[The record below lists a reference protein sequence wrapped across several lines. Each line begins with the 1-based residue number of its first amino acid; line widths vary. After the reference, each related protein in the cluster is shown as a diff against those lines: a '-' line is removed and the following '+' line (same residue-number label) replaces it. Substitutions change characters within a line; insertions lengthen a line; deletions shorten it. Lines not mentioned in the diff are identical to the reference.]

1 MPDTDHASCSTYY
14 GYGYGYGYGWLCL
27 MQIIATSGAMVVYL
41 PVGERSVLIWWEWC
55 DCELGPRPMGES
67 RHPSAVLLQW

>member
-1 MPDTDHASCSTYY
+1 MQRYVPDADHHMLLTMVY
-14 GYGYGYGYGWLCL
+14 L

>member
-1 MPDTDHASCSTYY
+1 MPDTDHASCSTY
-14 GYGYGYGYGWLCL
+14 YGYGYGWLCL

-67 RHPSAVLLQW
+67 RHPSAALLQW